1 MKTFFLGDYGVLAC
15 IGITLFLF
23 FFIFGMPT
31 PVGSLTPLLTL
42 GVVIWAIF
50 NYKKYFLIIPKEV
63 FYLFIFLFFDLFICL
78 TIPYFFGTYD
88 FSIIQTKINFLASI
102 LATFILAKSFSSND
116 KITDKQFFNLL
127 LSLFA
132 IQTILVITMLAN
144 SDLSQIVTSFTRSSD
159 QGTRVLESYA
169 GARGLGIADSS
180 AFGFAIVM
188 GLFIFLTFF
197 SYKNNII
204 SFKYFFALLLL
215 GGVASISAGRTAIL
229 GLVFGI
235 VYLFLNFRNIRSFL
249 TLISTFLILIVA
261 GYLLLSIDRNSI
273 QNETLGYFYSYSME
287 PILNYINEGSLAS
300 SSTDALHNMYFPL
313 TEKQFLIGDGLELF
327 VCPDDTPVPQPC
339 QHHGEGAF
347 LSIRF
352 LQRTGCGLNKRL
364 QFPPAVILLNP
375 INNKQDPRNAKF
387 YRRQQIPFRQGG
399 RNGEANHHREIQ
411 SHVGLNQ
418 PTQFLVHPSHLL
430 KEYSNP

>member
-313 TEKQFLIGDGLELF
+313 TEKQFLIGDGRYMEGESYYMATDAGYMRFALF
-327 VCPDDTPVPQPC
+327 Y
-339 QHHGEGAF
+339 G
-347 LSIRF
+347 SIF
-352 LQRTGCGLNKRL
+352 SLLVYVYFIYFVSKIAILNKKYAL
-364 QFPPAVILLNP
+364 LLFFLLLFSFALHYKGEVVFFAISYSKVLFLILFYIYISHARIEILNV
-375 INNKQDPRNAKF
+375 K
-387 YRRQQIPFRQGG
+387 
-399 RNGEANHHREIQ
+399 
-411 SHVGLNQ
+411 
-418 PTQFLVHPSHLL
+418 
-430 KEYSNP
+430 

>member
-313 TEKQFLIGDGLELF
+313 TEKQFLIGDGRYMEGESYYMATDAGYMRFALF
-327 VCPDDTPVPQPC
+327 Y
-339 QHHGEGAF
+339 G
-347 LSIRF
+347 SIF
-352 LQRTGCGLNKRL
+352 SLLVYVYFIYFVSKIAILNKKYAL
-364 QFPPAVILLNP
+364 LLFFLLIFSFALHYKGEVVLFSISYNKVLFLILFFVYMKAQQF
-375 INNKQDPRNAKF
+375 
-387 YRRQQIPFRQGG
+387 G
-399 RNGEANHHREIQ
+399 RK
-411 SHVGLNQ
+411 V
-418 PTQFLVHPSHLL
+418 
-430 KEYSNP
+430 

>member
-204 SFKYFFALLLL
+204 SFKY
-215 GGVASISAGRTAIL
+215 
-229 GLVFGI
+229 
-235 VYLFLNFRNIRSFL
+235 
-249 TLISTFLILIVA
+249 
-261 GYLLLSIDRNSI
+261 
-273 QNETLGYFYSYSME
+273 
-287 PILNYINEGSLAS
+287 
-300 SSTDALHNMYFPL
+300 
-313 TEKQFLIGDGLELF
+313 
-327 VCPDDTPVPQPC
+327 
-339 QHHGEGAF
+339 
-347 LSIRF
+347 
-352 LQRTGCGLNKRL
+352 
-364 QFPPAVILLNP
+364 
-375 INNKQDPRNAKF
+375 
-387 YRRQQIPFRQGG
+387 
-399 RNGEANHHREIQ
+399 
-411 SHVGLNQ
+411 
-418 PTQFLVHPSHLL
+418 
-430 KEYSNP
+430 

>member
-313 TEKQFLIGDGLELF
+313 TEKQFLIGDGRYMEGESYYMSTDAGYMRFALF
-327 VCPDDTPVPQPC
+327 Y
-339 QHHGEGAF
+339 G
-347 LSIRF
+347 SIF
-352 LQRTGCGLNKRL
+352 SLLVYVYFIYFVSKIAILNKKYAL
-364 QFPPAVILLNP
+364 LLFFLLIFSFALHYKGEVVLFSISYNKVLFLILFFVYMKAQQF
-375 INNKQDPRNAKF
+375 
-387 YRRQQIPFRQGG
+387 G
-399 RNGEANHHREIQ
+399 RK
-411 SHVGLNQ
+411 V
-418 PTQFLVHPSHLL
+418 
-430 KEYSNP
+430 